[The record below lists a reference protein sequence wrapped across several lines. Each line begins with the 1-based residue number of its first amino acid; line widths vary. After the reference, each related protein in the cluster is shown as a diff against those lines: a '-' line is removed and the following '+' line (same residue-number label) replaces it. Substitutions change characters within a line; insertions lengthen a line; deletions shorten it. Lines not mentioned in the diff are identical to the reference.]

1 MDLPVINTIKP
12 DIKDVTI
19 YLRSIKKWGKSTL
32 FRDMIIAKYGE
43 PTKGLLAQ
51 CGKEKGV
58 KMLDNAN
65 TTRIRTYE
73 DVLELK
79 EYLVNKRI
87 FQRDEKGK
95 AIKGSYIDVNHNI
108 QIVCFDVVDELIPI
122 FEKETI
128 RISNVENPT
137 KKVKTI
143 NQAMGGYQEG
153 QRYTADRIKDY
164 MEEIIDA
171 GIGVW
176 AIAHTKFKTVKEK
189 GGLEEEGYQQLTSNL
204 VSAYEAAFGDIFDV
218 TLTGVIDRDIEVK
231 GEGDKQKRYVKDSVR
246 KLYFRGTPLIDAGG
260 RFSDG
265 AVPEYMVFDKPNMA
279 KDFIKV
285 VEEGMEKS
293 KTDSKPAK
301 QKPTKSEPAPET
313 PVTADEPEVED
324 EPPFDTDEDDIDV
337 DDMFEEE
344 KNTDVGSKYPDNL
357 ADIIRKEFKELTNK
371 QMKADVRAIISEY
384 GKLNDVPEEGLHR
397 IYDVI
402 HG

>member
-279 KDFIKV
+279 KDFIKI

-293 KTDSKPAK
+293 KTDSKLPK
-301 QKPTKSEPAPET
+301 QKPVKSEPTPAAPVET
-313 PVTADEPEVED
+313 NEPEVED
-324 EPPFDTDEDDIDV
+324 EPPFDADEDDIDV
-337 DDMFEEE
+337 DDMFEDED
-344 KNTDVGSKYPDNL
+344 TGVDSQYPDNL
-357 ADIIRKEFKELTNK
+357 ADIIRKEFKELTDK
-371 QMKADVRAIISEY
+371 QMKADVREIISEY

-402 HG
+402 HA

>member
-285 VEEGMEKS
+285 VEEGMERS

-301 QKPTKSEPAPET
+301 QKTVKSEPVPEAP
-313 PVTADEPEVED
+313 VAADEPEVED

-337 DDMFEEE
+337 DDIFEEE
-344 KNTDVGSKYPDNL
+344 ENTDVDSKYPDNL
-357 ADIIRKEFKELTNK
+357 ADIIRKEFKELTDK

-402 HG
+402 HA

>member
-128 RISNVENPT
+128 RIYNVENPT

-171 GIGVW
+171 DIGVW

-285 VEEGMEKS
+285 VEEGMERS

-301 QKPTKSEPAPET
+301 QKPVKSEPVSTA

-344 KNTDVGSKYPDNL
+344 DTDVDSKYPDNL
-357 ADIIRKEFKELTNK
+357 ADIIRKEFKELTDK

-402 HG
+402 HA

>member
-285 VEEGMEKS
+285 VEEGMERS
-293 KTDSKPAK
+293 KTDSKPAL
-301 QKPTKSEPAPET
+301 EAPV
-313 PVTADEPEVED
+313 VTDEPEVED
-324 EPPFDTDEDDIDV
+324 ESPFDTDEDGIDV

-344 KNTDVGSKYPDNL
+344 DTDVDSKYPDNL
-357 ADIIRKEFKELTNK
+357 ADIIRKEFKELTDK

>member
-265 AVPEYMVFDKPNMA
+265 AVPEYLVFDKPNMA

-285 VEEGMEKS
+285 VEEGMERS

-301 QKPTKSEPAPET
+301 QKPVKSEPALEA
-313 PVTADEPEVED
+313 PVAADEPEVED
-324 EPPFDTDEDDIDV
+324 EPPFDTDKDDIDV

-344 KNTDVGSKYPDNL
+344 NTDVDSKYPDNL
-357 ADIIRKEFKELTNK
+357 ADIIRKEFKELTDK